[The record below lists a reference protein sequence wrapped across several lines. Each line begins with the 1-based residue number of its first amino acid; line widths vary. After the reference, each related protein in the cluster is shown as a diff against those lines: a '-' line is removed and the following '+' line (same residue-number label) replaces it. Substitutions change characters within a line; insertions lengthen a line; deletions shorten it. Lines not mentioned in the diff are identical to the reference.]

1 MTTTRFGRRAA
12 LVSCALLWLAAC
24 CHCGAAH
31 GQTANREGDAFFEK
45 EIRPLLVGRCYKC
58 HSHEAKEVKGKLYLD
73 SRPGWQK
80 GGESGPAVVPG
91 KPEESLLID
100 AVRYGTRQMP
110 PDSKLPA
117 VEVALLER
125 WVKMGAPDPRTTVA
139 ASKTKAGINFD
150 EARKYWAFQPLR
162 RVEPPAVKNGAWCR
176 TAIDRFVLAKLEAAR
191 GVGSQRGIGFQPAGQ
206 PGAPRDGQAGS
217 LYHGISPAPPAARR
231 TLIRR
236 AYFDLIGLP
245 PTPDEIGAFVK
256 DSASDDEAYGRVLD
270 RLLDSPHFGERW
282 ARHWLDVARF
292 AESHGFEQDYD
303 RPYAFHYRDF
313 VIKAFNQDMPYDQFV
328 RWQLAGDEL
337 APDEPLALMATGFLG
352 AGVFPTQITA
362 NEVEKSRY
370 DALDDMAATTGTAM
384 LGLTIGCA
392 RCHDHK
398 FDPIP
403 ADDYYRLVSTF
414 TTTVRSNID
423 LDLNPAVTKAA
434 QAKFDAEHT
443 PLVAARDKFERDQLP
458 GRLEQWARERTKDEA
473 EPPAWVV
480 LDIAQHKSAGG
491 ASFLKLSDGSLLANG
506 ANPPFDTY
514 TFVAETTLRGVTA
527 LRIEALAHSTMPKGG
542 PGRASNG
549 NFALSDV
556 RVTARPISTSG
567 SRSGL
572 PSRTGPARQAGPTAE
587 ATPLKLV
594 AARSTFDQQALPV
607 TNAIDADKKS
617 AWAVDPQF
625 GKDHA
630 AVLEFE
636 APIGFEGGTEFTVV
650 LEFQNNTGHNIGRS
664 RLSLTTASSPVGLE
678 GNVRPRQVVE
688 ALAKLD
694 KSGHSLA
701 KLNDAERAAL
711 LTWYRSCN
719 AEWQKLNQR
728 VQDHLRQAPQPNVAK
743 VMVASEG
750 VTPIRHHTQGAD
762 FFNEMYFLR
771 RGDPNQKAGVAS
783 QGFLQVLMT
792 TPEKEKHWQEPP
804 PKGWRTSYRRKA
816 LAAWMTDT
824 QYGAG
829 DLLARVIV
837 NRLWHHHTG
846 RGIVGTPSDF
856 GVQGERPSH
865 PELLDWLAT
874 ELIRGGWRLK
884 PLHKL
889 IMTSAVYRQGGDFDD
904 AKFKA
909 DPENKLCWRH
919 PPRRLEAEVIRDS
932 LLAVTGT
939 LDRRMFGEGTLD
951 QGMTRRSIYFTIKRS
966 QLIPML
972 QLFDVPEPN
981 ASVGRRPSTTIA
993 PQALMFLNNPH
1004 VRSWSRN
1011 FARRL
1016 TPAAERSLAE
1026 VAAKGYLAAL
1036 GRRPTEGESA
1046 DAVAF
1051 LEQQTTSYQGKKRP
1065 EARELAL
1072 ADFCQVLMSLN
1083 EFVYVD

>member
-1 MTTTRFGRRAA
+1 MMTICFRSRAPWVACA
-12 LVSCALLWLAAC
+12 LVSLAAFGR
-24 CHCGAAH
+24 CGTAQ
-31 GQTANREGDAFFEK
+31 GQSADRAGEAFFEK

-58 HSHEAKEVKGKLYLD
+58 HSHESKEVKGGLYLD
-73 SRPGWQK
+73 SKPGWQK
-80 GGESGPAVVPG
+80 GGDSGPAVVPG
-91 KPEESLLID
+91 KPEESLIID

-117 VEVALLER
+117 GEIALLER
-125 WVKMGAPDPRTTVA
+125 WVKMGAPDPRATATA
-139 ASKTKAGINFD
+139 GKAKSEINFD
-150 EARKYWAFQPLR
+150 DARKYWAFQPLR
-162 RVEPPAVKNGAWCR
+162 QVQPPNVKNGAGCR
-176 TAIDRFVLAKLEAAR
+176 TAIDRFVLSKLEAA
-191 GVGSQRGIGFQPAGQ
+191 GIA
-206 PGAPRDGQAGS
+206 PGK
-217 LYHGISPAPPAARR
+217 AAERR

-245 PTPDEIGAFVK
+245 PTPEEIEAFVK
-256 DSASDDEAYGRVLD
+256 DPASDDEAFGRVVD

-337 APDEPLALMATGFLG
+337 APDDPLALMATGFLG

-423 LDLNPAVTKAA
+423 VDLNPAATKAA
-434 QAKFDAEHT
+434 QARFDAEHA
-443 PLVAARDKFERDQLP
+443 PLVAAREKFEREQLP
-458 GRLEQWARERTKDEA
+458 GRLEQWARERTKDKA
-473 EPPAWVV
+473 EPPPWIV
-480 LDIAQHKSAGG
+480 LDVAQHKSSGG

-506 ANPPFDTY
+506 NNAQFDTY
-514 TFVAETTLRGVTA
+514 TFVAETTVRGVTA
-527 LRIEALAHSTMPKGG
+527 LRIEALAHSTMPKNG
-542 PGRASNG
+542 PGRATNG
-549 NFALSDV
+549 NFALTDV
-556 RVTARPISTSG
+556 RVTVRP
-567 SRSGL
+567 SRSGE
-572 PSRTGPARQAGPTAE
+572 PSRTDTAPKPEAPT
-587 ATPLKLV
+587 TVKLV
-594 AARSTFDQQALPV
+594 AARSTFDQQGLPV
-607 TNAIDADKKS
+607 TNTIDADKKS
-617 AWAVDPQF
+617 PWAVDPQF

-636 APIGFEGGTEFTVV
+636 SPVGFEGGTEFTVV
-650 LEFQNNTGHNIGRS
+650 LEFQNNTGHNIGRP
-664 RLSLTTASSPVGLE
+664 RLSVTTAAKPVGLE
-678 GNVRPRQVVE
+678 GNARPQQVVE

-701 KLNDAERAAL
+701 KLGAAERTAL
-711 LTWYRSCN
+711 LAWYRSRDL
-719 AEWQKLNQR
+719 EWQKFDR
-728 VQDHLRQAPQPNVAK
+728 PVQEHLKRAPKPKVVK

-771 RGDPNQKAGVAS
+771 RGDPNQKAGVAT
-783 QGFLQVLMT
+783 QGFLQVLTT
-792 TPEKEKHWQEPP
+792 TPEKEKHWQESPP
-804 PKGWRTSYRRKA
+804 QGWRTSYRRKA
-816 LAAWMTDT
+816 LAGWITDT

-829 DLLARVIV
+829 HLLARVIV
-837 NRLWHHHTG
+837 NRLWHHHFG
-846 RGIVGTPSDF
+846 RGIVATPSDF

-865 PELLDWLAT
+865 PELLDWLAG

-889 IMTSAVYRQGGDFDD
+889 MMMSAVYRQGGQFDE
-904 AKFKA
+904 AKAKL
-909 DPENKLCWRH
+909 DPENKLCWRYA
-919 PPRRLEAEVIRDS
+919 PRRLEAEAIRDS

-981 ASVGRRPSTTIA
+981 VSVGRRPSTTIA
-993 PQALMFLNNPH
+993 PQALVFLNNPH
-1004 VRSWSRN
+1004 VRGWSRS

-1016 TPAAERSLAE
+1016 LPAADRSLNE
-1026 VAAKGYLAAL
+1026 AATQAYETAI
-1036 GRRPTEGESA
+1036 GRRPTAGELA
-1046 DAVAF
+1046 DATTF
-1051 LEQQTTSYQGKKRP
+1051 LEQQTTTYQTKKRS